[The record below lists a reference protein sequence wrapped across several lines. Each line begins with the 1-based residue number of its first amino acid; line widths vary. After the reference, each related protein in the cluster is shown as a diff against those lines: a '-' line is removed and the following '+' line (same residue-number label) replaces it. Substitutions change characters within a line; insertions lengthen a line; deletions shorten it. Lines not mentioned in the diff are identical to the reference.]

1 MEGEIADRGSFVF
14 FKGREVEGEESCM
27 LAAALKGGEG
37 KREFYVFLGNRCVRG
52 EKIIITLPPDPS
64 QSPKAE

>member
-1 MEGEIADRGSFVF
+1 MLTGALLWF
-14 FKGREVEGEESCM
+14 FKGREGE
-27 LAAALKGGEG
+27 GGELHVSCSSEGGGG

-52 EKIIITLPPDPS
+52 EKIIITLPQDPS